1 MVRGTRCLLLVKR
14 IECFAILGLPRFERF
29 CVLKKRSLPAFWFVP
44 VLFFASSF
52 LLTSCGNNYYF
63 GGRSLPPSGIL
74 NRVLIAE
81 QTPSALSKGALP
93 FVDAFYDIR
102 HSFNNTVPSFAI
114 SGYSG
119 ALPLTIQNMPEEQ
132 IGAVYGA
139 GDGSFTLVSYA
150 TEKVA
155 TPITVPGGL
164 SSSIFI
170 SRDRHYVYAANDTTH
185 VLSVI
190 DTVANKSYTM
200 DLPNVYKVS
209 VNPGGTIALAF
220 VQNSSQAAGTSSCIV
235 ANPTDNPNQ
244 NSSGV
249 PPVSCAAPAG
259 QFSVYSV
266 VHLTNAQSTA
276 AANNRNYLGAQDC
289 EPQNLPQYCIFP
301 VSTGASATFDRP
313 IKAIFS
319 PDGSTAYV
327 LNCGPECGGTTASVT
342 AIPLTA
348 SQLNPNSTGANG
360 IALVAQSNVAI
371 PGGATN
377 AIFNGNT
384 MYLAGQCFAS
394 GQNLSCAGPG
404 QTGDGLFVGNV
415 SILNTQTSQ
424 VTGPFAISDGS
435 HNKMVFADDNTLWI
449 GSTQC
454 QAGEHYKQVQAGAN
468 EQFGCLTMFNTTNN
482 AVLLDSYKGDATGI
496 AAVTGLSKVYT
507 AEGGQIYIYNTTDGS
522 ERDNSNV
529 SVSGTAADVAYMDA
543 ASDGDNTD
551 Y

>member
-1 MVRGTRCLLLVKR
+1 MLRHSPPFLVNCL
-14 IECFAILGLPRFERF
+14 ECFAILGLPTFVRF
-29 CVLKKRSLPAFWFVP
+29 CVLKKRSLLAFWFVP

-52 LLTSCGNNYYF
+52 LLISCGNNYYF
-63 GGRSLPPSGIL
+63 AGRSLPPSGIL

-102 HSFNNTVPSFAI
+102 HSFNNAVPSFAI

-132 IGAVYGA
+132 AGGVYAA

-150 TEKVA
+150 SEKV
-155 TPITVPGGL
+155 TSPIAIPGGV

-170 SRDRHYVYAANDTTH
+170 SRDRHFVYATNQTTH
-185 VLSVI
+185 VASVV
-190 DTVANKSYTM
+190 DTVAGKSYVLN
-200 DLPNVYKVS
+200 LPNVYRVS
-209 VNPGGTIALAF
+209 VNPGGTLALLF
-220 VQNSSQAAGTSSCIV
+220 VQNSSQIASTSSCIV
-235 ANPTDNPNQ
+235 ANPSDSPSQNADGSVPVACAPPN
-244 NSSGV
+244 
-249 PPVSCAAPAG
+249 G

-266 VHLTNAQSTA
+266 VHLTTVQSTA

-301 VSTGASATFDRP
+301 VSTSASASFDRP
-313 IKAIFS
+313 IKAVFS

-327 LNCGPECGGTTASVT
+327 LNCGPECGGTTAGVT
-342 AIPLTA
+342 VIPLTA
-348 SQLNPNSTGANG
+348 SQLNSNPAGANG
-360 IALVAQSNVAI
+360 IALVAQSNIAI
-371 PGGATN
+371 PGGSTN

-384 MYLAGQCFAS
+384 MYVAGQQLQS
-394 GQNLSCAGPG
+394 
-404 QTGDGLFVGNV
+404 DGLFAGNL
-415 SILNTQTSQ
+415 SILNTQNNQ
-424 VTGPFAISDGS
+424 VTGPFAISDGT
-435 HNKMVFADDNTLWI
+435 HNKMVFADDNTLWV

-454 QAGEHYKQVQAGAN
+454 QAGERYKQVQAGAN
-468 EQFGCLTMFNTTNN
+468 EQFGCMTMFNTTNN
-482 AVLLDSYKGDATGI
+482 SVLVDSYKGDGTGI

-529 SVSGTAADVAYMDA
+529 TISGTAADVAYMDA
-543 ASDGDNTD
+543 ASDGDNTT